1 MTILRQKME
10 ADLQLRGLA
19 PNTRK
24 AYLRAVKQ
32 LSTHYHKSPDSLT
45 EDEIKAYFLWLT
57 NEKKASRSA
66 FVIALCG
73 IKFFYEHTLQKK
85 WHCFDLIRPP
95 KSKKLPIVLSQ
106 EEVQLVLKAVRKESH
121 RVCLMVIYSCGLR
134 TREGVGL
141 AVSQIDSDRMM
152 LHIQSAKGGKDRYV
166 PLPEKTL
173 ELIRRYWATHRDPQ
187 WIFPSPMKR
196 MKRMKRKSSSSLVHS
211 KPIDSTGIQR
221 TFKLALKECG
231 IEKPATIHSLR
242 HSYATHLLEAGVA
255 LPHVQKYLGHAS
267 LQTTT
272 IYTHLTQNGFEQ
284 TAARINQLVD
294 EVYELEAS
302 ASLW

>member
-19 PNTRK
+19 PNTCK

-32 LSTHYHKSPDSLT
+32 LSTHYHKSPDCLT
-45 EDEIKAYFLWLT
+45 EDEIKAYFLWLM

-73 IKFFYEHTLQKK
+73 IKFFYEQTLKK
-85 WHCFDLIRPP
+85 EWRCFNLIKPP
-95 KSKKLPIVLSQ
+95 KSKKLPVVLSQ
-106 EEVQLVLKAVRKESH
+106 EEVHLVLRTIRKEAH
-121 RVCLMVIYSCGLR
+121 RVCLMTIYSCGLR
-134 TREGVGL
+134 TSEGVGL
-141 AVSQIDSDRMM
+141 TVSQIDSDRMM
-152 LHIQSAKGGKDRYV
+152 LHIQASKGGKDRYV

-173 ELIRRYWATHRDPQ
+173 ELIRRYWATHRDTQ

-196 MKRMKRKSSSSLVHS
+196 MKSQSSCGLVYS

-231 IEKPATIHSLR
+231 IEKAATIHSLR
-242 HSYATHLLEAGVA
+242 HSYATHLLEAGIP
-255 LPHVQKYLGHAS
+255 LPHIQKYLGHAS

-272 IYTHLTQNGFEQ
+272 IYTHLTRNGFAQ
-284 TAARINQLVD
+284 TAARINRLVD
-294 EVYELEAS
+294 EVYEFEAS
-302 ASLW
+302 PW

>member
-1 MTILRQKME
+1 MTSLRHKME

-19 PNTRK
+19 PKTQE

-32 LSTHYHKSPDSLT
+32 LSTHYQKSPDKLT

-57 NEKKASRSA
+57 NEKKASRST

-85 WHCFDLIRPP
+85 WHCFNLIRPP
-95 KSKKLPIVLSQ
+95 KSKKLPIVLSR
-106 EEVQLVLKAVRKESH
+106 EEVQLVLNAIRKESH
-121 RVCLMVIYSCGLR
+121 RVCLMTIYSCGLR

-141 AVSQIDSDRMM
+141 AVSQIDSHRMM
-152 LHIQSAKGGKDRYV
+152 LHIQGAKGGKDRYV

-173 ELIRRYWATHRDPQ
+173 ELIRQYWATHRNPQ
-187 WIFPSPMKR
+187 WVFPSPIKL
-196 MKRMKRKSSSSLVHS
+196 KSSSNM
-211 KPIDSTGIQR
+211 DATGVQR

-242 HSYATHLLEAGVA
+242 HSYATHLLEAGVSIR
-255 LPHVQKYLGHAS
+255 HIQTYLGHTS
-267 LQTTT
+267 LQTTM
-272 IYTHLTQNGFEQ
+272 IYTHLTQNGFKQ
-284 TAARINQLVD
+284 TVNRINYLVD
-294 EVYELEAS
+294 KVFKSEEPILP
-302 ASLW
+302 W

>member
-19 PNTRK
+19 SNTRK
-24 AYLRAVKQ
+24 AYLQAVKQ

-66 FVIALCG
+66 FVIALSG
-73 IKFFYEHTLQKK
+73 IKFFYEQTLKK
-85 WHCFDLIRPP
+85 EWHCFNLIKPP
-95 KSKKLPIVLSQ
+95 KSKRLPVVLSR
-106 EEVQLVLKAVRKESH
+106 EEVQLVLRTIRKESY
-121 RVCLMVIYSCGLR
+121 RVCLMTIYSCGLR
-134 TREGVGL
+134 TSEGVGL
-141 AVSQIDSDRMM
+141 TVSQIDSGRMM

-166 PLPEKTL
+166 PLPQKTL
-173 ELIRRYWATHRDPQ
+173 ELIRRYWATHRDPV
-187 WIFPSPMKR
+187 WIFPSP
-196 MKRMKRKSSSSLVHS
+196 RKKIKTQSSGSVNS
-211 KPIDSTGIQR
+211 KPINATGLQR
-221 TFKLALKECG
+221 TFKLALKECV

-242 HSYATHLLEAGVA
+242 HSYATHLLELGTP
-255 LPHVQKYLGHAS
+255 LPHIQKYLGHTS
-267 LQTTT
+267 LQTTA
-272 IYTHLTQNGFEQ
+272 IYTHLTHNGLEQ